1 MCNINDRVAG
11 SGFARLLACLIVR
24 VFVLFWV
31 GLAEVYQLFGCC
43 PAVATV
49 ADTPLLAVCQGS
61 GASITPAI
69 RTGMQAVRW
78 VAVAHESQPTAAA

>member
-1 MCNINDRVAG
+1 MCNINNRVAG
-11 SGFARLLACLIVR
+11 SGFAALLACLVVR
-24 VFVLFWV
+24 VFALFWV

-61 GASITPAI
+61 RATITPAI
-69 RTGMQAVRW
+69 RTRMQAVRW
-78 VAVAHESQPTAAA
+78 VAVLHEGQPAAAA